1 MANIFY
7 TFNFTVSV
15 MLIYLFMLLF
25 TRVTMGKA
33 KIAATVWNGIITF
46 ATSLTFCLIPWM
58 LYGDASYWILHKH
71 EQLYTLLHWSIFFV
85 FYLTAYPK
93 ESILIR
99 CFNAVVNFIIFA
111 AADISVVLLAGAVDA
126 VFGIHYAEVIASTE
140 RWSKWYNLFTTMP
153 VVLLYLAVIPLL
165 KWLYPRLHIQLKNHK
180 QVLCLMTFPLAQFFA
195 IYTLVT
201 ILQQFHAI
209 GTSPGMQLL
218 LGATILLNVVSSI
231 VLLYFMRKMY
241 QKEQEEQKIRFFE
254 EYETLSKQ
262 YQTQA
267 EQASQQVAELRHDF
281 DNQMQVFSGLMQS
294 DAVEDAMQLAK
305 ELQTRF
311 QDQKLKLQ
319 YCENTIA
326 NVILQQTA
334 ETCRKKQIN
343 FEVRCS
349 LPEMLNIRRVDLCSL
364 LINPLQNAIQAS
376 EKVPEGER
384 QISCSI
390 WQENSMVFF
399 RIRNRKAN
407 EVQVQD
413 GKFQTTKQD
422 KSRHGFG
429 IDILEHIAKSYGGTA
444 DASYDDQFFTIVI
457 QLNLPETAPL
467 EESEKEAV
475 ECTH

>member
-1 MANIFY
+1 MANFFY
-7 TFNFTVSV
+7 TFNFTISV

-46 ATSLTFCLIPWM
+46 ATSLAFCLIPWM

-153 VVLLYLAVIPLL
+153 VVLLYLAIIPLL

-349 LPEMLNIRRVDLCSL
+349 LPEMLNIRRW
-364 LINPLQNAIQAS
+364 IFAA
-376 EKVPEGER
+376 
-384 QISCSI
+384 
-390 WQENSMVFF
+390 F
-399 RIRNRKAN
+399 
-407 EVQVQD
+407 
-413 GKFQTTKQD
+413 
-422 KSRHGFG
+422 
-429 IDILEHIAKSYGGTA
+429 
-444 DASYDDQFFTIVI
+444 
-457 QLNLPETAPL
+457 
-467 EESEKEAV
+467 
-475 ECTH
+475 

>member
-1 MANIFY
+1 
-7 TFNFTVSV
+7 
-15 MLIYLFMLLF
+15 
-25 TRVTMGKA
+25 
-33 KIAATVWNGIITF
+33 
-46 ATSLTFCLIPWM
+46 
-58 LYGDASYWILHKH
+58 
-71 EQLYTLLHWSIFFV
+71 
-85 FYLTAYPK
+85 
-93 ESILIR
+93 
-99 CFNAVVNFIIFA
+99 
-111 AADISVVLLAGAVDA
+111 
-126 VFGIHYAEVIASTE
+126 
-140 RWSKWYNLFTTMP
+140 
-153 VVLLYLAVIPLL
+153 
-165 KWLYPRLHIQLKNHK
+165 
-180 QVLCLMTFPLAQFFA
+180 MTFPLAQFFA

-376 EKVPEGER
+376 EKVPEENGRSRAASGRKTAWSFSASETER
-384 QISCSI
+384 Q
-390 WQENSMVFF
+390 
-399 RIRNRKAN
+399 
-407 EVQVQD
+407 
-413 GKFQTTKQD
+413 T
-422 KSRHGFG
+422 KSRCR
-429 IDILEHIAKSYGGTA
+429 TA
-444 DASYDDQFFTIVI
+444 NSRPQSRTSPDTDSASTSWNTLQS
-457 QLNLPETAPL
+457 PTAAQQMPAMTTSSSPL
-467 EESEKEAV
+467 SFS
-475 ECTH
+475 